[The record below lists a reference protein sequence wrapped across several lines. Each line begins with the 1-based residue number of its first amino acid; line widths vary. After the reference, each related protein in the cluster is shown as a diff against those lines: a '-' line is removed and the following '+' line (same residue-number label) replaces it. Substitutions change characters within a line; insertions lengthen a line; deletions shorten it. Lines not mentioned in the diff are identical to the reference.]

1 MTSRA
6 LHLKIPVDAKLSFA
20 VSWLSHF
27 PESELIVLDEIRG
40 SADHR
45 LAIILGNGINRYGNA
60 GETNS
65 WRELLR
71 SLAHLHM
78 PEYANDFPAG
88 ISTTEFFDVLSL
100 RATRSSTEENSLQKQ
115 FCAPLHSWRA
125 YPHHRQIVGW
135 AKRKNC
141 PILTTNFD
149 TTLSDA
155 CSATLRHVSTRGFT
169 DYYPWESY
177 YGEDNVVRPSERFGI
192 WHINGLAHYH
202 RSVRLGL
209 THYMGSVQR
218 ARGWIHRGG
227 NSRLFSSAGTINS
240 WRGCSTWLDAIFR
253 NDLLIIGLA
262 LEEVEVFIR
271 WLLIERARLFQKFPQ
286 LRRRAWYIETKD
298 IASTGKGVFLQG
310 VGVELVRET
319 GYADIYESPAWG
331 IDEFSER
338 SNPNHNLVD
347 LLEKL

>member
-1 MTSRA
+1 MTSQA

-27 PESELIVLDEIRG
+27 PESELIVLDEILG

-71 SLAHLHM
+71 SLADHYM
-78 PEYANDFPAG
+78 PEYANDLPSG

-100 RATRSSTEENSLQKQ
+100 RAAKSNVGETALQKQ
-115 FCAPLHSWRA
+115 FCVPLHSWKA
-125 YPHHRQIVGW
+125 YPHHRRIVAW
-135 AKRKNC
+135 AKRNNC

-155 CSATLRHVSTRGFT
+155 CGATLRHVSIRQFT

-177 YGEDNVVRPSERFGI
+177 YGEDDVVRPSECFGI

-227 NSRLFSSAGTINS
+227 NSRLFSSASTINS
-240 WRGCSTWLDAIFR
+240 WRGSGTWLDAVFR

-262 LEEVEVFIR
+262 LDEVEVFIR
-271 WLLIERARLFQKFPQ
+271 WLLIERARFFQKFPQ
-286 LRRRAWYIETKD
+286 LRRRAWYMETKD
-298 IASTGKGVFLQG
+298 ITATGKAAFLQG
-310 VGVELVRET
+310 VGVELVHEAQ
-319 GYADIYESPAWG
+319 YSDIYGSPAWG
-331 IDEFSER
+331 HPGMEELASAENQNKTLR
-338 SNPNHNLVD
+338 VG
-347 LLEKL
+347 